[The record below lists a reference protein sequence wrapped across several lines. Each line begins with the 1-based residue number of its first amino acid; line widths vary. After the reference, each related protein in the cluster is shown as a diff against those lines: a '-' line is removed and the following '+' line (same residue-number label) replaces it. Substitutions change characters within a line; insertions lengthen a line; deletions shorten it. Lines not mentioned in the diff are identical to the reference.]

1 MTQTQFTKQ
10 SNFLKAVQRLSEAVV
25 EYQGGGSTTV
35 RDGVIQRFEFTFELA
50 WKSLKE
56 YLIDQGVSAEL
67 QFPKRVLREAYA
79 AGIINQEAPWLD
91 MLQARNTT
99 SHVYD
104 DKTAAAIAAQI
115 CGSFLPELQALAQW
129 YQA

>member
-1 MTQTQFTKQ
+1 MKLLNKTVNYI
-10 SNFLKAVQRLSEAVV
+10 SAVQRLNEAVT
-25 EYQGGGSTTV
+25 EYLQGGSTTV

-56 YLIDQGVSAEL
+56 YMEDQGISSDM
-67 QFPKRVLREAYA
+67 QFPKKVLREAYMYK
-79 AGIINQEAPWLD
+79 ILQQEEPWLD

-104 DKTAAAIAAQI
+104 DATAAKIAELI
-115 CGSFLPELQALAQW
+115 CTSFLPELQALAAW